1 MALKILRQVNKA
13 ERDRL
18 FCATAILDILDE
30 PANLTPE
37 GTG

>member
-1 MALKILRQVNKA
+1 VRQVNKA

-18 FCATAILDILDE
+18 FCATAILDILEE
-30 PANLTPE
+30 PANLMAE